1 MRLLVEEA
9 LSQEPM
15 IEEKRLSPT
24 GEYYDHLQLKHKQEE
39 YCAVTIIRSGDS
51 MVQEVMDLIPG
62 ITIGKML
69 IQRNEESKDKHSVFF
84 YNKLPEDI
92 KEKKRVFILDPM
104 LATGGS
110 VILCIKKLLD
120 AGVSEDRITF
130 INLIACDAGLQN
142 LHSHYPQVRVI
153 TAAIDP
159 VLN

>member
-1 MRLLVEEA
+1 LRDKNTKTAEFRFYSDRIMRLLVEEA

-69 IQRNEESKDKHSVFF
+69 I
-84 YNKLPEDI
+84 
-92 KEKKRVFILDPM
+92 
-104 LATGGS
+104 
-110 VILCIKKLLD
+110 
-120 AGVSEDRITF
+120 
-130 INLIACDAGLQN
+130 
-142 LHSHYPQVRVI
+142 
-153 TAAIDP
+153 
-159 VLN
+159 